1 MLMIT
6 SFANPRVAQ
15 AFVDYMATQGVIL
28 TIQQHNQRD
37 VWLADES
44 QAERV
49 RAELA
54 RFLENPADPRYLA
67 ASWQAGHTGSGLH
80 YRLMITSFANPR
92 VAQAFV
98 DYMAT
103 QGVILTIQ
111 QHNQSDVW
119 LADESQAERVRAE
132 LARFLENPADPRY
145 LAASWQAGHTGSG
158 LHYRRYPFFAALR
171 ERAGPVTWVVM
182 IACVVVFI
190 AMQILGDQE
199 VMLWLAWP
207 FDPTLK
213 FEFWRYFTHALMHF
227 SLMHILFN
235 LLWWWYL
242 GGAVEKRLGSGKLI
256 VITLISALLSGYV
269 QQKFSGPWFGGL
281 SGVVYALMGYVWLRG
296 ERDPQSGIYLQRG
309 LIIFGYVQQKF
320 SGPWFGGLSGVVYA
334 LMGYVWLRGERD
346 PQSGIYL
353 QRGLIIFALIWIV
366 AGWFDLFGMSM
377 ANGAHIAG
385 LAVGL
390 AMAFVDSLNAR
401 KRK

>member
-1 MLMIT
+1 M
-6 SFANPRVAQ
+6 
-15 AFVDYMATQGVIL
+15 
-28 TIQQHNQRD
+28 
-37 VWLADES
+37 
-44 QAERV
+44 
-49 RAELA
+49 
-54 RFLENPADPRYLA
+54 
-67 ASWQAGHTGSGLH
+67 
-80 YRLMITSFANPR
+80 LMITSFANPR

-171 ERAGPVTWVVM
+171 ERAGPVTWVMM

-190 AMQILGDQE
+190 AMQI
-199 VMLWLAWP
+199 
-207 FDPTLK
+207 
-213 FEFWRYFTHALMHF
+213 
-227 SLMHILFN
+227 
-235 LLWWWYL
+235 L

-256 VITLISALLSGYV
+256 VITLISALLS
-269 QQKFSGPWFGGL
+269 
-281 SGVVYALMGYVWLRG
+281 
-296 ERDPQSGIYLQRG
+296 
-309 LIIFGYVQQKF
+309 GYVQQKF

>member
-1 MLMIT
+1 M
-6 SFANPRVAQ
+6 
-15 AFVDYMATQGVIL
+15 
-28 TIQQHNQRD
+28 
-37 VWLADES
+37 
-44 QAERV
+44 
-49 RAELA
+49 
-54 RFLENPADPRYLA
+54 
-67 ASWQAGHTGSGLH
+67 
-80 YRLMITSFANPR
+80 LMITSFANPR

-171 ERAGPVTWVVM
+171 ERAGPVTWVMM

-309 LIIFGYVQQKF
+309 L
-320 SGPWFGGLSGVVYA
+320 LS
-334 LMGYVWLRGERD
+334 LR
-346 PQSGIYL
+346 
-353 QRGLIIFALIWIV
+353 
-366 AGWFDLFGMSM
+366 
-377 ANGAHIAG
+377 
-385 LAVGL
+385 
-390 AMAFVDSLNAR
+390 
-401 KRK
+401 

>member
-1 MLMIT
+1 MSGWRM
-6 SFANPRVAQ
+6 SPRPSAC
-15 AFVDYMATQGVIL
+15 G
-28 TIQQHNQRD
+28 RS
-37 VWLADES
+37 W
-44 QAERV
+44 RV
-49 RAELA
+49 
-54 RFLENPADPRYLA
+54 
-67 ASWQAGHTGSGLH
+67 
-80 YRLMITSFANPR
+80 
-92 VAQAFV
+92 
-98 DYMAT
+98 
-103 QGVILTIQ
+103 
-111 QHNQSDVW
+111 
-119 LADESQAERVRAE
+119 
-132 LARFLENPADPRY
+132 FLENPADPRY

-171 ERAGPVTWVVM
+171 ERAGPVTWVMM

-309 LIIFGYVQQKF
+309 LIIF
-320 SGPWFGGLSGVVYA
+320 
-334 LMGYVWLRGERD
+334 
-346 PQSGIYL
+346 
-353 QRGLIIFALIWIV
+353 ALIWIV

>member
-1 MLMIT
+1 MSGWRM
-6 SFANPRVAQ
+6 SP
-15 AFVDYMATQGVIL
+15 
-28 TIQQHNQRD
+28 
-37 VWLADES
+37 

-67 ASWQAGHTGSGLH
+67 ASWQSGHT
-80 YRLMITSFANPR
+80 
-92 VAQAFV
+92 
-98 DYMAT
+98 D
-103 QGVILTIQ
+103 
-111 QHNQSDVW
+111 
-119 LADESQAERVRAE
+119 
-132 LARFLENPADPRY
+132 
-145 LAASWQAGHTGSG
+145 SG

-171 ERAGPVTWVVM
+171 ERAGPVTWVMM

-309 LIIFGYVQQKF
+309 LIIF
-320 SGPWFGGLSGVVYA
+320 
-334 LMGYVWLRGERD
+334 
-346 PQSGIYL
+346 
-353 QRGLIIFALIWIV
+353 ALIWIV